1 MKKIFVGV
9 IGAAVTILGASA
21 ASAAS
26 AIIDGITVNDYGR
39 VNPAGP
45 DFAQPGFAA
54 PTAQIQIGQV
64 SGPGNPP
71 EFANPG
77 WDPYGASDTTH
88 PWWNIEGGT
97 VTFNGSGD
105 ALTIVW
111 GSPNDNN
118 PAATNTVSF
127 YSGANGTGSLIGQV
141 LASDLY
147 SNFSNIDNTQD
158 PGYLV
163 SFMTPAQ
170 YGSVVFTTGSSDFEF
185 AAVPEPSTWAMLGIG
200 FAGLAGVA
208 GRKRARN
215 SPRAGARLSQQPERT
230 RPQFAQLARRAPRPL
245 LQLLVLSDGGFFRS
259 RRRCHSKRKGQC
271 PIASVRSTASG
282 GCV

>member
-1 MKKIFVGV
+1 MNKVLLGV
-9 IGAAVTILGASA
+9 IGAAATILGASA

-45 DFAQPGFAA
+45 DYAQPGVGTG
-54 PTAQIQIGQV
+54 TAQIQIGQV
-64 SGPGNPP
+64 NVMPPNPP
-71 EFANPG
+71 EFGNPG
-77 WDPYGASDTTH
+77 WDPYGLSDTTH
-88 PWWNIEGGT
+88 AWWNIEGGQ
-97 VTFNGSGD
+97 VTFNGPGD

-127 YSGANGTGSLIGQV
+127 YTGANGTGTLIGQV

-158 PGYLV
+158 PGFLV
-163 SFMTPAQ
+163 SFMTPEN

-200 FAGLAGVA
+200 FAGLALTGY
-208 GRKRARN
+208 K
-215 SPRAGARLSQQPERT
+215 
-230 RPQFAQLARRAPRPL
+230 
-245 LQLLVLSDGGFFRS
+245 RS
-259 RRRCHSKRKGQC
+259 RRDRLAPALG
-271 PIASVRSTASG
+271 
-282 GCV
+282 

>member
-1 MKKIFVGV
+1 MNKIHL
-9 IGAAVTILGASA
+9 GAVVAAATILAASA

-26 AIIDGITVNDYGR
+26 AIIDNISVNDYGR

-45 DFAQPGFAA
+45 DYAQPGVGTG
-54 PTAQIQIGQV
+54 TAQIQIGQV
-64 SGPGNPP
+64 NVMPPNPP
-71 EFANPG
+71 EFGNPG
-77 WDPYGASDTTH
+77 WDPYGLSDTTH
-88 PWWNIEGGT
+88 QWWNIEGGQ
-97 VTFNGSGD
+97 VTFNGLGD

-127 YSGANGTGSLIGQV
+127 YTGANGTGSLIGQV

-158 PGYLV
+158 PGFLV
-163 SFMTPAQ
+163 SFMTPEK

-200 FAGLAGVA
+200 FAGLALTGY
-208 GRKRARN
+208 K
-215 SPRAGARLSQQPERT
+215 
-230 RPQFAQLARRAPRPL
+230 
-245 LQLLVLSDGGFFRS
+245 RS
-259 RRRCHSKRKGQC
+259 RNRLAPALG
-271 PIASVRSTASG
+271 
-282 GCV
+282 